1 MLTKLDEKINEI
13 KKSLLN
19 ESIDEDLFNK
29 ILACKSLDDLKEDK
43 VVIEQFKSLSEEDSE
58 KLMDKLF
65 KKSIEGDKPDEN
77 LTLLYHYLKEIN
89 EK

>member
-29 ILACKSLDDLKEDK
+29 ILACKSLDDLKEA
-43 VVIEQFKSLSEEDSE
+43 VDSIFE
-58 KLMDKLF
+58 AYTDCDGY
-65 KKSIEGDKPDEN
+65 IN
-77 LTLLYHYLKEIN
+77 YHNAFDFETDLQRPPLN
-89 EK
+89 